1 MTASKIVV
9 ELVLP
14 QKHRAEY
21 PIDSLHFKKD
31 IRVKKAPLR
40 SELPSGLKLLSSI
53 NPDPMSRR
61 FLTGLAKER

>member
-1 MTASKIVV
+1 MTASEIVV

-31 IRVKKAPLR
+31 IRVKKVHLR
-40 SELPSGLKLLSSI
+40 SDFPSGL
-53 NPDPMSRR
+53 
-61 FLTGLAKER
+61 